1 MQFRVLTYNVH
12 KGIGGIDRRYRPE
25 RIMAVVEHYVPDIVL
40 LQEVDDGVPRSHFHC
55 QVDLFAD
62 ALGFDHRAYQKN
74 VSLKVGCYG
83 NAILSRFPIEILGS
97 IDLTLPYKKRRQA
110 LVASVHLRWEHH
122 NRTLVLTNVHLGLSG
137 YERKQQLLRLLDH
150 EFLRHHHRQ
159 TPMIIGGDYNDVWG
173 MLGNHSLVPAG
184 FTCAAGRIRTFPAAL
199 PLRPLDRFFVRG
211 NLNVDHVFAGHSNLA
226 RQASDHL
233 PLIGD
238 FVLIE

>member
-1 MQFRVLTYNVH
+1 MRFRVLTYNVH

-25 RIMAVVEHYVPDIVL
+25 RIMQVVEHHAPDIVL

-62 ALGFDHRAYQKN
+62 ALGYDYRAYQKN
-74 VSLKVGCYG
+74 VWLKVGCYG
-83 NAILSRFPIEILGS
+83 NAILSRFPIDILGS
-97 IDLTLPYKKRRQA
+97 IDLTLPFKKRRQA

-122 NRTLVLTNVHLGLSG
+122 TRTVVMANVHLGLAG
-137 YERKQQLLRLLDH
+137 YERKLQLLRLLEHDS
-150 EFLRHHHRQ
+150 LRHHQRQ

-173 MLGNHSLVPAG
+173 TLGQRTLEPAG
-184 FTCAAGRIRTFPAAL
+184 FTNAAGRIRTFPAAL

-211 NLNVDHVFAGHSNLA
+211 DLHVDHVFAGHSNLA

-238 FVLIE
+238 FHAT